1 MSNRSLKKSR
11 KKQIKGSGK
20 CFSKTCNNEDRI
32 TGAES
37 LNDTESL
44 ILISFKI
51 GDDKLNGY
59 ILPSSDGEKIRS
71 MVDRILENDEKV
83 YILATNFDSKEKML
97 ESIQNNQKKALEKRR
112 EIENQ
117 YSFSN
122 DITMQTFYRLKLH
135 KQISDDDYQK
145 HRIDTLFLPILIQH
159 LNNDNITIQ
168 NVANLESQLNY
179 TSEGY
184 YDKKKP
190 NDNLPKAYATSVPT
204 ERPRLQA
211 IGERRPTIYD
221 DMVASRV
228 PMGGKTNK
236 KRKSLKKNKSYKKK

>member
-32 TGAES
+32 TTVES

-44 ILISFKI
+44 ILITFKI

-59 ILPSSDGEKIRS
+59 ILPISDGEKIRS
-71 MVDRILENDEKV
+71 MIDRILENDKKV

-112 EIENQ
+112 KIENQ
-117 YSFSN
+117 YLFSN
-122 DITMQTFYRLKLH
+122 DITMKRFYELKLH
-135 KQISDDDYQK
+135 KEISDDDYQK

-159 LNNDNITIQ
+159 LNNDNITIK
-168 NVANLESQLNY
+168 NVANLESRLNY
-179 TSEGY
+179 ASEGY
-184 YDKKKP
+184 YDKKTP
-190 NDNLPKAYATSVPT
+190 NDNLPEAYETSVPT
-204 ERPRLQA
+204 VLPQVEARGVRLT
-211 IGERRPTIYD
+211 TIYD
-221 DMVASRV
+221 DMIASHL
-228 PMGGKTNK
+228 GGKTKK
-236 KRKSLKKNKSYKKK
+236 KRKSLKKKKSYKKK